1 MELETVCC
9 EERIEG
15 VTQLDVS
22 SNNLHNVE
30 NLQSIHSL
38 TDSEDLGNGIDH
50 LQKSKPESN
59 NLANEMDGLSE
70 VLNAIKGEKSKFE
83 KFESLDNHI
92 KKEDITLLKK
102 EDIFGDFIFTETSS
116 KDYSQLFSYLD
127 TGIKENPYTEYQG
140 EIGKEKYIVR
150 EELKK
155 TMGHDKVADI
165 IRDASLLNIFGMK
178 QELDNETKD
187 RFEDY
192 KMFNLGFNM
201 VLYRM
206 LNS

>member
-1 MELETVCC
+1 MELGDVCC
-9 EERIEG
+9 EERVEVVIQVETQSNDLQKIEILQKIP
-15 VTQLDVS
+15 TIIDSRKL
-22 SNNLHNVE
+22 VE
-30 NLQSIHSL
+30 I
-38 TDSEDLGNGIDH
+38 EDL
-50 LQKSKPESN
+50 LQKFEVN
-59 NLANEMDGLSE
+59 NLAQVKNSLSE
-70 VLNAIKGEKSKFE
+70 VLNAIKGESKF
-83 KFESLDNHI
+83 KKSESLDNHI
-92 KKEDITLLKK
+92 QKENINLHKK
-102 EDIFGDFIFTETSS
+102 EDIFGDFIFTETPF

-127 TGIKENPYTEYQG
+127 SGIKDNPYTEYQG

-155 TMGHDKVADI
+155 TMSHDKVADI

-178 QELDNETKD
+178 QELDKETKD
-187 RFEDY
+187 RFDDY